1 MRVMSYVRIVAVM
14 RFDAWLKA
22 WLCSRQPMHAM
33 RILKY
38 TIRSSNYSSYQYNW
52 MLPCVPIPLGQ
63 IHICLTCCVG
73 APKLFSYPPRFR
85 LTAVTV
91 LFCICIFT
99 FSRCPNLLF
108 LYIFVT
114 FHFLPLIQSFFFPNS
129 MSSVC
134 HKTEVWPKL
143 SVCVQIVF
151 TFPLVCAFSF
161 LWPCGDFNL
170 TAHRG
175 RET

>member
-1 MRVMSYVRIVAVM
+1 
-14 RFDAWLKA
+14 
-22 WLCSRQPMHAM
+22 M

-73 APKLFSYPPRFR
+73 APKLFSYPPRFH

-114 FHFLPLIQSFFFPNS
+114 FHFLPLIQSFFFQTQCPVFVTKQRFDLNS
-129 MSSVC
+129 PFVS
-134 HKTEVWPKL
+134 KL
-143 SVCVQIVF
+143 SSLFHLCVRSHFCDHVG
-151 TFPLVCAFSF
+151 TS
-161 LWPCGDFNL
+161 
-170 TAHRG
+170 T
-175 RET
+175 

>member
-73 APKLFSYPPRFR
+73 APKLFSYPPVF
-85 LTAVTV
+85 V
-91 LFCICIFT
+91 LQLSLSFSAFAFLLSLGVPIYFFYIF
-99 FSRCPNLLF
+99 SLLF
-108 LYIFVT
+108 TSCPWFNLFFFQTQCPVFVT
-114 FHFLPLIQSFFFPNS
+114 KQRFDLNS
-129 MSSVC
+129 PFVS
-134 HKTEVWPKL
+134 KL
-143 SVCVQIVF
+143 SSLFHLCVRSHFCDHVG
-151 TFPLVCAFSF
+151 TS
-161 LWPCGDFNL
+161 
-170 TAHRG
+170 T
-175 RET
+175 